1 MHNQHRLFAS
11 DPHFAR
17 QYRAIMVRQHNERY
31 FNFMPSPAKDN
42 LVQRL
47 LWAFYVPSIL
57 IAVAYSVLTPVLP
70 LYASE
75 LTTAYLV
82 IGVILAA
89 ESFGRVIGD
98 VPTSWIMR
106 RFGIK
111 QTMVIGLWVAL
122 VPMVMLFWVRS
133 VPLIIALLFVSGI
146 GHAFYNISR
155 HAYIAVV
162 IKTAIRGRA
171 IGLLGGVFRIGA
183 FVGPIIGGWVGAQF
197 GLPAVFLA
205 FGVLTVATMI
215 FVWLFMR
222 SLDADETSL
231 HGEKRPSMRKM
242 LRDNANVLASAGSGQ
257 VLAQLTRQGS
267 KVLIPLFGA
276 SVLGLDVQ
284 TIGFILA
291 VGSAFDSLFFLL
303 SGVIMDRFGRKW
315 AIVPSFIIQGTA
327 IALMLFT
334 TDALT
339 LGLVSAMIGFGNA
352 LSAGTM
358 MTVGADLSS
367 PDSRSEFL
375 SVWRLIGDLGFVGG
389 SLVVGAV
396 AQVLVIQ
403 MSVIAVMGA
412 GFGAAS
418 LFAFLVPETLQRKR
432 KNE

>member
-1 MHNQHRLFAS
+1 
-11 DPHFAR
+11 
-17 QYRAIMVRQHNERY
+17 
-31 FNFMPSPAKDN
+31 MPTTAKDN

-70 LYASE
+70 LYASD
-75 LTTAYLV
+75 LTSAFIV

-98 VPTSWIMR
+98 VPTSWVMR

-111 QTMVIGLWVAL
+111 QTMLIGLWVAL
-122 VPMVMLFWVRS
+122 VPMVMLFWVRN
-133 VPLIIALLFVSGI
+133 VPMIIALLFVSGI

-171 IGLLGGVFRIGA
+171 IGLLGGVFRIGSLI
-183 FVGPIIGGWVGAQF
+183 GPIIGGWVGAQF
-197 GLPAVFLA
+197 GLPSVFLA
-205 FGVLTVATMI
+205 FGVLTIATMV
-215 FVWLFMR
+215 FVWIFMR
-222 SLDADETSL
+222 SLDADETAL
-231 HGEKRPSMRKM
+231 HGEQRPSMRQM
-242 LRDNANVLASAGSGQ
+242 LRDNAQIFASAGSGQ

-284 TIGFILA
+284 TIGIILA
-291 VGSAFDSLFFLL
+291 VGSAFDSIFFLA

-315 AIVPSFIIQGTA
+315 AIVPSFVIQGIG
-327 IALMLFT
+327 IALMLLT

-339 LGLVSAMIGFGNA
+339 LGLVSALIGFGNA

-396 AQVLVIQ
+396 AQALVIQ
-403 MSVIAVMGA
+403 MSVVAVMGA
-412 GFGAAS
+412 GFGAAG
-418 LFAFLVPETLQRKR
+418 LFAFFVPETLQRKR